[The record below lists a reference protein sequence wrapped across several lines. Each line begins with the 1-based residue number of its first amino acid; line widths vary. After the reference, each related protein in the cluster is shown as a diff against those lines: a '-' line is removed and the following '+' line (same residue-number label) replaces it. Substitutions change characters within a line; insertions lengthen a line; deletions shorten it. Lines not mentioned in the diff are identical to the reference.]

1 MSSAFDTLDHN
12 VLLHRFSA
20 IGIAGISLHWFTSY
34 ITNRS
39 SSVRIN
45 THSSPFRSITHGVP
59 QGSVLGP
66 LLFNIYLLPM
76 FDIFTDYPDIS
87 LHTYA
92 DDLQLYIN
100 CTDSPTYAPDRLSS
114 CIKSIHH
121 WLTSNS
127 LKLNPTKTEAIFLHL
142 PLRSSILLEP
152 PPISLDNT
160 SLPYSQHVRNL
171 GVRNLDT
178 TLSLD
183 SHLIHMHKSTTL
195 PIAITIASS
204 YIIPLFD
211 YCNSLLFNLPEYK
224 LIKLQRLQNAVV
236 RCVHLL
242 TSRSSDSITPLLKQ
256 LHWLPVPY
264 RIHVKFVLQYK
275 LSLTIHKA
283 IHHNSPDYLASLLHL
298 HTPITPLQTRS
309 SNTFI
314 LTTPHYTN
322 STLPIY
328 DPLPSLLLTTGT
340 PCPITYEQTHQLP
353 PLIYV

>member
-1 MSSAFDTLDHN
+1 
-12 VLLHRFSA
+12 
-20 IGIAGISLHWFTSY
+20 
-34 ITNRS
+34 
-39 SSVRIN
+39 
-45 THSSPFRSITHGVP
+45 
-59 QGSVLGP
+59 
-66 LLFNIYLLPM
+66 M

-87 LHTYA
+87 IHTYA
-92 DDLQLYIN
+92 DDLQLYLN
-100 CTDSPTYAPDRLSS
+100 CTDSSTYAPDRLSS
-114 CIKSIHH
+114 CIQSIHH

-142 PLRSSILLEP
+142 PLRSSTLPEQ
-152 PPISLDNT
+152 PPISIDKT
-160 SLPYSQHVRNL
+160 SLPYSQNIRNL
-171 GVRNLDT
+171 GFHLDT

-183 SHLIHMHKSTTL
+183 SHLIHMHKSIHYHLHCLRLIRRSIPLT
-195 PIAITIASS
+195 IAITIASS

-224 LIKLQRLQNAVV
+224 LTKLQRLQNAVV

-242 TSRSSDSITPLLKQ
+242 PRRSSDSITPLLKQ

-264 RIHVKFVLQYK
+264 RIQYK

-314 LTTPHYTN
+314 LTTPHLHKLHSSNIRSFALSAPYHWN
-322 STLPIY
+322 SLPNH
-328 DPLPSLLLTTGT
+328 L
-340 PCPITYEQTHQLP
+340 
-353 PLIYV
+353 